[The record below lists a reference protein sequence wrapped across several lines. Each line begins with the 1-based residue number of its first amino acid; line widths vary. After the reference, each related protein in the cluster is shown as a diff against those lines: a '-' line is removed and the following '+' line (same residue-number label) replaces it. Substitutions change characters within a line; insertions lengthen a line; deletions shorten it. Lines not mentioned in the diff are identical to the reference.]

1 MQLHLKLNKNNK
13 IMIKLLLEREK
24 QTTNNP
30 YVDEI
35 EDKIMAFKRIGL
47 FREIV
52 TSKELNNYS
61 KKIEQCTRPEKSPK
75 VFITNHESFLK
86 LQKEIKTW
94 KVSQDMLLKSES
106 YRVHPQNAALF
117 DTFFWEGTQNYFDP
131 AKYFCIIDL
140 DPNITKYIE
149 TNSSDY
155 LSATKSSN
163 LPKRKLV
170 FGPNCYQDKLP
181 DATDPFNLNQSNID
195 LFSEQQVYFGD
206 TIMYPYIDESGK
218 LVTTLLQVKL
228 TNKKEEK

>member
-1 MQLHLKLNKNNK
+1 
-13 IMIKLLLEREK
+13 MIKLLLEREK

-94 KVSQDMLLKSES
+94 KVSQDMLLKCES
-106 YRVHPQNAALF
+106 YKIQPKDQAVF
-117 DTFFWEGTQNYFDP
+117 DSFFEKGLESDP

-140 DPNITKYIE
+140 NPETIKYME
-149 TNSSDY
+149 NSANQHFASTN
-155 LSATKSSN
+155 AINPQEK
-163 LPKRKLV
+163 KIF
-170 FGPNCYQDKLP
+170 FGSNCYQDKLP
-181 DATDPFNLNQSNID
+181 DVIDPFKLDQANID
-195 LFSEQQVYFGD
+195 LYSRQQVYFGD

-228 TNKKEEK
+228 INKKEEK